1 MTAIHFLLR
10 LYEKEVIGYELAFA
24 KVKILERVGRYHPD
38 IIRDVLRKIGEGRE
52 DKMAVLSLRLSKK
65 EVEKIEEIARKEN
78 KKKGEVARSLLSYG
92 WIFLNLKRYKE
103 GKISLETLAKELELS
118 VSETIDLLAEY
129 GVTSPISYDDYLEGL
144 ETLKQLS

>member
-1 MTAIHFLLR
+1 
-10 LYEKEVIGYELAFA
+10 
-24 KVKILERVGRYHPD
+24 
-38 IIRDVLRKIGEGRE
+38 
-52 DKMAVLSLRLSKK
+52 MAVLSLRLSKK
-65 EVEKIEEIARKEN
+65 EVERIEEIATKEN